1 MYYNSM
7 KYKLLVLDLDGTL
20 TNTRKEVTE
29 HTRATLIK
37 AQEQGLKIVLASGR
51 PTYGIAPLANLLQLD
66 RFEGYVLSYNG
77 GEIIDW
83 KTGELLYKNL
93 LDPKVLPYLYQ
104 CACDNDFAI
113 VTYDGEY
120 VLTERPDDEY
130 VLKEALLNVMKIKK
144 VENFLKA
151 VQHPIAKCLIV
162 GEPTRLAT
170 LEKTMHEHLHDRMG
184 VFRSEPYFL
193 ELVPKGIDKAQSLAV
208 LLKEIGM
215 TKEEMIAIGDGFND
229 LSMIKYAGLGVAMS
243 NAQPIVKENADFITL
258 SNEEDGVAH
267 VVEKFVFA
275 KSIQ

>member
-1 MYYNSM
+1 M

-29 HTRATLIK
+29 HTRTTLIK

-66 RFEGYVLSYNG
+66 KYEGYVLSYNG

-93 LDPKVLPYLYQ
+93 LDPEVLPYLYQ
-104 CACDNDFAI
+104 CANDNHFAI

-120 VLTERPDDEY
+120 VLTEYPDDEY

-144 VENFLKA
+144 VDNFLKA

-162 GEPTRLAT
+162 GEPTRLAV
-170 LEKTMHEHLHDRMG
+170 LEKEMYNHLHDRMG

-215 TKEEMIAIGDGFND
+215 TKDEMIAVGDGFND
-229 LSMIKYAGLGVAMS
+229 LYMIKYAGLGVAMS
-243 NAQPIVKENADFITL
+243 NAQEVVKENADFITL

-267 VVEKFVFA
+267 VVEKFILSENTD
-275 KSIQ
+275 K

>member
-1 MYYNSM
+1 M

-29 HTRATLIK
+29 HTRTTLIK

-66 RFEGYVLSYNG
+66 KYEGYVLSYNG

-93 LDPKVLPYLYQ
+93 LDPEVLPYLYQ
-104 CACDNDFAI
+104 CANDNHFAI

-120 VLTERPDDEY
+120 VLTEYPDDEY
-130 VLKEALLNVMKIKK
+130 VLKEALLNVMKINK
-144 VENFLKA
+144 VDNFLKA

-162 GEPTRLAT
+162 GEPTRLAV
-170 LEKTMHEHLHDRMG
+170 LEKEMYSHLHDRMG

-215 TKEEMIAIGDGFND
+215 TKDEMIAVGDGFND

-243 NAQPIVKENADFITL
+243 NAQEVVKENADFITL

-267 VVEKFVFA
+267 VVEKFILSENTD
-275 KSIQ
+275 K

>member
-1 MYYNSM
+1 M

-29 HTRATLIK
+29 HTRTTLIK

-66 RFEGYVLSYNG
+66 KYEGYVLSYNG

-93 LDPKVLPYLYQ
+93 LDPEVLPYLYQ
-104 CACDNDFAI
+104 CANDNHFAI

-120 VLTERPDDEY
+120 VLTEYPDDEY
-130 VLKEALLNVMKIKK
+130 VLKEALLNIMKIKK
-144 VENFLKA
+144 VDNFLKA

-162 GEPTRLAT
+162 GEPTRLAV
-170 LEKTMHEHLHDRMG
+170 LEKEMYNHLQDRMG

-215 TKEEMIAIGDGFND
+215 TKDEMIAVGDGFND

-243 NAQPIVKENADFITL
+243 NAQEVVKENADFITL

-267 VVEKFVFA
+267 VVEKFILSENTD
-275 KSIQ
+275 K

>member
-1 MYYNSM
+1 M

-29 HTRATLIK
+29 HTRTTLIK

-66 RFEGYVLSYNG
+66 KYEGYVLSYNG

-93 LDPKVLPYLYQ
+93 LNPEVLPYLYQ
-104 CACDNDFAI
+104 CANDNHFAI
-113 VTYDGEY
+113 VTYDEEY
-120 VLTERPDDEY
+120 VLTEYPDDEY

-144 VENFLKA
+144 VDNFLKA

-162 GEPTRLAT
+162 GEPTRLAV
-170 LEKTMHEHLHDRMG
+170 LEKEMYNHLHDRMG

-215 TKEEMIAIGDGFND
+215 TKDEMIAVGDGFND

-243 NAQPIVKENADFITL
+243 NAQEVVKENADFITL

-267 VVEKFVFA
+267 VVEKFILSENTD
-275 KSIQ
+275 K

>member
-1 MYYNSM
+1 M

-29 HTRATLIK
+29 HTRTTLIK

-66 RFEGYVLSYNG
+66 KYEGYVLSYNG

-93 LDPKVLPYLYQ
+93 LDPEVLPYLYQ
-104 CACDNDFAI
+104 CANDNHFAI

-120 VLTERPDDEY
+120 VLTEYPDDEY

-144 VENFLKA
+144 VDNFLKA

-162 GEPTRLAT
+162 GEPTRLAV
-170 LEKTMHEHLHDRMG
+170 LEKEMYNHLHDRMG

-215 TKEEMIAIGDGFND
+215 SKDEMIAVGDGFND

-243 NAQPIVKENADFITL
+243 NAQEVVKENADFITL

-267 VVEKFVFA
+267 VVEKFILSENTD
-275 KSIQ
+275 K

>member
-1 MYYNSM
+1 MYYNPM

-29 HTRATLIK
+29 YTRTTLIR

-93 LDPKVLPYLYQ
+93 LDPEVLPYLYQ

-170 LEKTMHEHLHDRMG
+170 LEKSMYEHLHDRMG

-208 LLKEIGM
+208 LLNEIGM
-215 TKEEMIAIGDGFND
+215 TKEEMIAVGDGFND
-229 LSMIKYAGLGVAMS
+229 LSMIKYAGMGVAMS

-258 SNEEDGVAH
+258 SNEEDGVAY
-267 VVEKFVFA
+267 VVEKFVSA
-275 KSIQ
+275 KDIK

>member
-1 MYYNSM
+1 M

-29 HTRATLIK
+29 HTRTTLIK

-66 RFEGYVLSYNG
+66 KYEGYVLSYNG

-93 LDPKVLPYLYQ
+93 LDPEVLPYLYQ
-104 CACDNDFAI
+104 CANDNHFAI

-120 VLTERPDDEY
+120 VLTEYPDDEY
-130 VLKEALLNVMKIKK
+130 VLKEALLNVMRIKK
-144 VENFLKA
+144 VDNFLKA

-162 GEPTRLAT
+162 GEPTRLAV
-170 LEKTMHEHLHDRMG
+170 LEKEMYNHLHDRMG

-215 TKEEMIAIGDGFND
+215 TKDEMIAVGDGFND

-243 NAQPIVKENADFITL
+243 NAQEVVKENADFITL

-267 VVEKFVFA
+267 VVEKFILSENTD
-275 KSIQ
+275 K

>member
-1 MYYNSM
+1 M

-20 TNTRKEVTE
+20 TNTRKEVTA
-29 HTRATLIK
+29 HTRTTLIK

-66 RFEGYVLSYNG
+66 KYEGYVLSYNG

-93 LDPKVLPYLYQ
+93 LDPEVLPYLYQ
-104 CACDNDFAI
+104 CANDNHFAI

-120 VLTERPDDEY
+120 VLTEYPDDEY

-144 VENFLKA
+144 VDNFLKA

-162 GEPTRLAT
+162 GEPTRLAV
-170 LEKTMHEHLHDRMG
+170 LEKEMYNHLHDRMG

-215 TKEEMIAIGDGFND
+215 TKDEMIAVGDGFND
-229 LSMIKYAGLGVAMS
+229 LSMIKYARLGVAMS
-243 NAQPIVKENADFITL
+243 NAQEVVKENADFITL

-267 VVEKFVFA
+267 VVEKFILSENTD
-275 KSIQ
+275 K

>member
-1 MYYNSM
+1 M

-29 HTRATLIK
+29 HTRTTLIK

-66 RFEGYVLSYNG
+66 KYEGYVLSYNG

-93 LDPKVLPYLYQ
+93 LNPEVLPYLYQ
-104 CACDNDFAI
+104 CANDNHFAI

-120 VLTERPDDEY
+120 VLTEYPDDEY

-144 VENFLKA
+144 VNNFLKA

-162 GEPTRLAT
+162 GEPTRLAV
-170 LEKTMHEHLHDRMG
+170 LEKEMYNHLHDRMG

-215 TKEEMIAIGDGFND
+215 TKNEMIAVGDGFND

-243 NAQPIVKENADFITL
+243 NAQEVVKENADFITL

-267 VVEKFVFA
+267 VVEKFILSENTD
-275 KSIQ
+275 K

>member
-1 MYYNSM
+1 M

-29 HTRATLIK
+29 HTRTTLIK

-66 RFEGYVLSYNG
+66 KYEGYVLSYNG

-93 LDPKVLPYLYQ
+93 LDPEVLPYLYQ
-104 CACDNDFAI
+104 CANDNHFAI

-120 VLTERPDDEY
+120 VLTEYPDDEY

-144 VENFLKA
+144 VDNFLKA

-162 GEPTRLAT
+162 GEPTRLAV
-170 LEKTMHEHLHDRMG
+170 LEKGMYNHLHDRMG

-215 TKEEMIAIGDGFND
+215 TKDEMIAVGDGFND

-243 NAQPIVKENADFITL
+243 NAQEVVKENADFITL

-267 VVEKFVFA
+267 VVEKFILSENTD
-275 KSIQ
+275 K

>member
-1 MYYNSM
+1 M

-29 HTRATLIK
+29 HTRTTLIK

-66 RFEGYVLSYNG
+66 KYEGYVLSYNG

-93 LDPKVLPYLYQ
+93 LDPEVLPYLYQ
-104 CACDNDFAI
+104 CANDNHFAI

-120 VLTERPDDEY
+120 VLTEYPDDEY

-144 VENFLKA
+144 VNNFLKA

-162 GEPTRLAT
+162 GEPTRLAV
-170 LEKTMHEHLHDRMG
+170 LEKEMYNHLHDRMG

-215 TKEEMIAIGDGFND
+215 TKNEMIAVGDGFND

-243 NAQPIVKENADFITL
+243 NAQEVVKENADFITL

-267 VVEKFVFA
+267 VVEKFILSENTD
-275 KSIQ
+275 K